1 MLGNDETKLVVGLGE
16 NMPMTLLI
24 GLPFQQSAH
33 CVIDIGNKVC
43 HSSVFNTSWKLT
55 FKRPS
60 KRDIRMLDASNAAG
74 HQNAFPAAAMAKL
87 APLVKQCAFQVVTD
101 CVAAAAAAQV
111 ISPSPAKKL
120 RWDWTL
126 DKKME

>member
-1 MLGNDETKLVVGLGE
+1 MVGLGE

-24 GLPFQQSAH
+24 GLPFQQLAH

-43 HSSVFNTSWKLT
+43 HSSVFNTSWKLM

-60 KRDIRMLDASNAAG
+60 KRDIRMLDASSAAG
-74 HQNAFPAAAMAKL
+74 HHNAFPAAAKL
-87 APLVKQCAFQVVTD
+87 APFAEESAFHVVTD

-126 DKKME
+126 DEKME